1 VSRDSDYVIG
11 PYSAAFAAM
20 NTRGWTV
27 ERLVECIRL
36 ALAVDRGAGSVLGP
50 AVVAR
55 LTAGDDAGRRAVSRQ
70 RRNGVEDRDDEAIPG
85 RPATR

>member
-1 VSRDSDYVIG
+1 VVAELIQ

-36 ALAVDRGAGSVLGP
+36 AVGGDRG
-50 AVVAR
+50 
-55 LTAGDDAGRRAVSRQ
+55 
-70 RRNGVEDRDDEAIPG
+70 DDEAIPG
-85 RPATR
+85 PPATR